1 MLEYIHGRVEEL
13 TPAYAVIDVAGV
25 GYLVNISLNTFTAMQ
40 NSETAR
46 LYLYE
51 AIRED
56 AYTLYGFADKTERA
70 LFLLLI
76 SVSGVGAAT
85 ARMMLSSLSVPEI
98 CEAINTG
105 DERLLKS
112 VKGLG
117 AKSAQR
123 IIVDLRDKIAQI
135 DAGESSPSGLTASS
149 SEAKNE
155 ALAALTMLGFAPAQ
169 ARKALEKVLSESP
182 NAPVDELI
190 KKSLKLM

>member
-1 MLEYIHGRVEEL
+1 MLEYLQGKIDEL
-13 TPAYAVIDVAGV
+13 TPAYAVVDVAGV
-25 GYLVNISLNTFTAMQ
+25 GYMVNISLNTYTALQ
-40 NSETAR
+40 NKETVR
-46 LYLYE
+46 VYLYE

-56 AYTLYGFADKTERA
+56 AYVLYGFAEKSERE

-85 ARMMLSSLSVPEI
+85 ARMMLSSLSVSEI
-98 CEAINTG
+98 CDAIVGG

-123 IIVDLRDKIAQI
+123 IIVDLRDKIGQI
-135 DAGESSPSGLTASS
+135 ELGGTAVGHAPVN
-149 SEAKNE
+149 SEAKSE
-155 ALAALTMLGFAPAQ
+155 AMAALTMLGFAPAQ
-169 ARKALEKVLSESP
+169 AKKALEKVLQEAPS
-182 NAPVDELI
+182 APVDELI